1 MNQYLHLAYLLL
13 SKLNISNF
21 NYKLNC
27 TEICGRGHY
36 AMRYILVVDEPEDYQ
51 KWLATQE
58 PWLKVNPDYIS
69 KVPERLRSLLPFELA
84 PAKTETPASKS

>member
-1 MNQYLHLAYLLL
+1 
-13 SKLNISNF
+13 
-21 NYKLNC
+21 
-27 TEICGRGHY
+27 
-36 AMRYILVVDEPEDYQ
+36 MRYILVVDEPEDYQ

-84 PAKTETPASKS
+84 PAKTETPADSTAKPVAAPTDSLSKVQASL